1 MENNRIKYLMKNTAI
16 FTIAN
21 MASKF
26 ISFFLIPIYT
36 NVLSTAEFGTIDL
49 VTTITTVLLPILTLN
64 VMESV
69 MRFNLDENADKE
81 KISKIGIAMLI
92 FRQSLG

>member
-1 MENNRIKYLMKNTAI
+1 
-16 FTIAN
+16 
-21 MASKF
+21 
-26 ISFFLIPIYT
+26 
-36 NVLSTAEFGTIDL
+36 
-49 VTTITTVLLPILTLN
+49 
-64 VMESV
+64 